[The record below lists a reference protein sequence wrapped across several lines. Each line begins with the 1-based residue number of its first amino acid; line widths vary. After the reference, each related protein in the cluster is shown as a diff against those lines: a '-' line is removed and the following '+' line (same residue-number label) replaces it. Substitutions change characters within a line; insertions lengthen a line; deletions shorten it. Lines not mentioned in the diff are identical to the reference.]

1 MGDKD
6 ESIADITTRRL
17 KHDIEK
23 HEQYEHH

>member
-6 ESIADITTRRL
+6 ESIADITTRGL

-23 HEQYEHH
+23 HEQYEPH